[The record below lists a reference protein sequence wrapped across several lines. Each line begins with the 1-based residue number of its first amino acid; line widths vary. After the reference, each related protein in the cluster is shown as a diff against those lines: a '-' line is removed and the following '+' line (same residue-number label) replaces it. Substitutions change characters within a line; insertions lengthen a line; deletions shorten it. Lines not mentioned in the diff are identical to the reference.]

1 MELRF
6 TNFTEA
12 LLRGVVFRTNCRYI
26 ETQIQIRKIQIRIT
40 YRTGNICYSV
50 GLGLFPTERKTKLN
64 SGTKW

>member
-26 ETQIQIRKIQIRIT
+26 DTQIQIRKIQIRIT
-40 YRTGNICYSV
+40 YRTGNIYYSV
-50 GLGLFPTERKTKLN
+50 GALSDRAENKTE
-64 SGTKW
+64 